1 MEDLSIKIDTLS
13 DEILI
18 LILRKLSNIEVL
30 YSLIGVNQRLN
41 RIAYDSIFVN
51 NLTLFERSSNGSI
64 QPLPHSRFERFFR
77 EILPSIHHK
86 IKWLNLEST
95 SMENTLLAA
104 TYPDLHGLGL
114 YGIDVENALS
124 LFTGR
129 SYYFDYFHFEKIIK
143 IGCTIFLM

>member
-64 QPLPHSRFERFFR
+64 QPLPHSRFERFLR

-114 YGIDVENALS
+114 YGVDVENALS

>member
-77 EILPSIHHK
+77 EI
-86 IKWLNLEST
+86 
-95 SMENTLLAA
+95 
-104 TYPDLHGLGL
+104 
-114 YGIDVENALS
+114 
-124 LFTGR
+124 
-129 SYYFDYFHFEKIIK
+129 
-143 IGCTIFLM
+143 

>member
-1 MEDLSIKIDTLS
+1 
-13 DEILI
+13 
-18 LILRKLSNIEVL
+18 
-30 YSLIGVNQRLN
+30 
-41 RIAYDSIFVN
+41 
-51 NLTLFERSSNGSI
+51 
-64 QPLPHSRFERFFR
+64 
-77 EILPSIHHK
+77 
-86 IKWLNLEST
+86 
-95 SMENTLLAA
+95 MENTLLAA